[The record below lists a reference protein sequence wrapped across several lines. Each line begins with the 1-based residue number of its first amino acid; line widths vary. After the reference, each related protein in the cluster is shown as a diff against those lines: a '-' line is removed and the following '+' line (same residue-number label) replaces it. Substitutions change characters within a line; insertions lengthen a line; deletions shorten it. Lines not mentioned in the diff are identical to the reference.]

1 MNKNTAKPSLFQD
14 YLSVERLFTLDL
26 EEDNFFIDGLLPV
39 GSLCLLSS
47 RPKAGKTNLAL
58 QMATCL
64 ASGKL
69 FLNLRA
75 YQSKVLFISLELNKK
90 QMRKRLKKVLDYY
103 GIDDVSFKKF
113 PLVLRFSGE
122 RRGIDALK
130 EEFQVLKDKYNINFD
145 VIFIDTYVLFKD
157 INKEAIQRH
166 KSVYEI
172 ESEYLAELRKFC
184 EENNLTIVLIYHNR
198 KAQMFTGDITENI
211 MGSTGI
217 AGAVNEIFLLERKT
231 GQDKGKLIITGH
243 TVEEKEF
250 ELVFKDG
257 LFSLLTEDEKALRLA
272 QKIIEYLSQVKS
284 ATQTEIFNYLK
295 SEGETSRKGDVL
307 EVLSKY
313 EDTYWKSKRE
323 KRNRGKPTVI
333 YSLLE
338 NYTSTPEQMEIS
350 AFNSG
355 DNHSLNLDELEY
367 LEELIDEDNIESI
380 DL

>member
-1 MNKNTAKPSLFQD
+1 MNKNTVKASLFQD
-14 YLSVERLFTLDL
+14 YLSVEKLFSLDL
-26 EEDNFFIDGLLPV
+26 EVDRFFIDGLLPV

-75 YQSKVLFISLELNKK
+75 YQSKVLFISLELNRK

-130 EEFQVLKDKYNINFD
+130 EEFQILRDKYNITFD

-157 INKEAIQRH
+157 INKEAIQKH

-184 EENNLTIVLIYHNR
+184 EDNDLSIILIYHNR
-198 KAQMFTGDITENI
+198 KAQMFSGDITENI

-250 ELVFKDG
+250 ELVFRNG
-257 LFSLLTEDEKALRLA
+257 LFSLLTEDEKTTRLA
-272 QKIIEYLSQVKS
+272 EKIIEYLSQVKS
-284 ATQTEIFNYLK
+284 ATQTEIFNFLK

-307 EVLSKY
+307 DVLSKY
-313 EDTYWKSKRE
+313 EDVYWKSKRE
-323 KRNRGKPTVI
+323 KRNRGKPIVI
-333 YSLLE
+333 YSLVE
-338 NYTSTPEQMEIS
+338 NYIEPPKQIKIS
-350 AFNSG
+350 DFNDG
-355 DNHSLNLDELEY
+355 KSLDLDELEY
-367 LEELIDEDNIESI
+367 LEELIDEDGI
-380 DL
+380 DF

>member
-69 FLNLRA
+69 FLSLRA

-90 QMRKRLKKVLDYY
+90 QMRKRLKRVLDYY

-113 PLVLRFSGE
+113 PLVLRFSSE

-130 EEFQVLKDKYNINFD
+130 EEFQVLKDKYGITFD

-157 INKEAIQRH
+157 INKEAIQKH

-243 TVEEKEF
+243 TVEERDF

-257 LFSLLTEDEKALRLA
+257 LFSLLTDDEKAIRLA
-272 QKIIEYLSQVKS
+272 QKIIDYLSQVKS
-284 ATQTEIFNYLK
+284 ATQTEIFNFLK
-295 SEGETSRKGDVL
+295 SEGETSRKGDVI

-313 EDTYWKSKRE
+313 ENTYWKSKRE
-323 KRNRGKPTVI
+323 KRNRGKPSVI
-333 YSLLE
+333 YSLIEDYTEPSEQMVIDGFDDSSNSALDLEELE
-338 NYTSTPEQMEIS
+338 NIE
-350 AFNSG
+350 
-355 DNHSLNLDELEY
+355 D
-367 LEELIDEDNIESI
+367 LIDEDGI
-380 DL
+380 DF